1 MEIKKSSL
9 SNGQLTINVS
19 GRLDTNSAPEC
30 SKFFSESIEGVTDLT
45 IDFDGLEYISSA
57 GLRVILSTQKI
68 MDVQGKMKVIH
79 VAPIVMEVL
88 DITGFTDI
96 LTIE

>member
-9 SNGQLTINVS
+9 SDGKLTINVF
-19 GRLDTNSAPEC
+19 GRLDTNSAPEF
-30 SKFFSESIEGVTDLT
+30 SKLFSESIEGVTDLT

-57 GLRVILSTQKI
+57 GLRVILSAQKI

-79 VAPIVMEVL
+79 VAPLVMEVL
-88 DITGFTDI
+88 DVTGFTDI